1 MSLAL
6 AAAPSLLRLSPKA
19 SQPERALLEELAA
32 RLRARDDAL
41 VDRVL
46 RELVPEVRRWML
58 RQLGPRPD
66 LDDAV
71 QDSLSA
77 IAAALHRFE
86 GRSSL
91 ATLAHRITLRTSYRY
106 YRRLRPVELVEPMIA
121 SGDDPE
127 ARVRARRALARLHR
141 ALGHLP
147 ERRRAAFVLCA
158 VEGLEPAE
166 AAEVL
171 GVSGN
176 AMRSLL
182 CRARQQLEELL
193 AGDDELAGR
202 TS

>member
-1 MSLAL
+1 MSATL
-6 AAAPSLLRLSPKA
+6 AAAPSLLRLSPTA
-19 SQPERALLEELAA
+19 SLPERRLLEELAS

-46 RELVPEVRRWML
+46 RELLPEVRRWML

-66 LDDAV
+66 LDDAM
-71 QDSLSA
+71 QDALSA
-77 IAAALHRFE
+77 IASALHRFE

-91 ATLAHRITLRTSYRY
+91 ATLAHRIALRTSYRY
-106 YRRLRPVELVEPMIA
+106 YRKAGPLPIREATHP

-127 ARVRARRALARLHR
+127 ARVRARRALARLHA
-141 ALGHLP
+141 ALAHLP

-158 VEGLEPAE
+158 VEGLDPAE

-182 CRARQQLEELL
+182 CRARQQLEALL
-193 AGDDELAGR
+193 EGDDELGR
-202 TS
+202 RAP

>member
-1 MSLAL
+1 MSGRLSAT
-6 AAAPSLLRLSPKA
+6 PSLLRLSPNA
-19 SQPERALLEELAA
+19 PLAERALLEELAK

-46 RELVPEVRRWML
+46 RELLPEVRRWML

-77 IAAALHRFE
+77 IASALHRFE

-106 YRRLRPVELVEPMIA
+106 YQKPRAVGWVEPE

-127 ARVRARRALARLHR
+127 ARVGARRALARLHR

-158 VEGLEPAE
+158 VEGLDPAE
-166 AAEVL
+166 AAELL
-171 GVSGN
+171 GVSSN

-182 CRARQQLEELL
+182 CRARQQLEALL
-193 AGDDELAGR
+193 DGDDELSGR
-202 TS
+202 SS